1 MKKSFK
7 IAFGGIISAFSVI
20 LILLGNIPMAEYV
33 GPTFAGILLAWAVIE
48 MGAIQ
53 SLWVFAASGLLSF
66 LLSGN
71 KEPVML
77 YVLFFGYF
85 PILKDV
91 LQRKVKL
98 RVVRWVIK
106 VIVFNVSM
114 VVAYLLLVYVF
125 GMPLEDMQDFGKY
138 TVLAAVC
145 LIRHDQ
151 NIVIRIDRR
160 LIRLVEL
167 LNQRENKARI
177 SLELFDQ
184 IRATGGHE
192 LLALRLSQ

>member
-7 IAFGGIISAFSVI
+7 IAFGGIVSAFSVI

-33 GPTFAGILLAWAVIE
+33 GPTFAGILLAWVVIE
-48 MGAIQ
+48 MGAVQ

-138 TVLAAVC
+138 TVL
-145 LIRHDQ
+145 I
-151 NIVIRIDRR
+151 
-160 LIRLVEL
+160 
-167 LNQRENKARI
+167 
-177 SLELFDQ
+177 
-184 IRATGGHE
+184 
-192 LLALRLSQ
+192 LLAGGNALMVVVDFCIEKLSVLYKLKWQKRVHQALGQKK